1 MDKVTKDLPE
11 AEKTLKWRSFPEF
24 SAGEKEQDN
33 LFIALYRNLDL
44 IKVWILIMSLQ
55 EGQRQEAFLAGKKE
69 NENENKAVLSTS
81 LRVLKTTHPET
92 MSGMPGC

>member
-1 MDKVTKDLPE
+1 
-11 AEKTLKWRSFPEF
+11 
-24 SAGEKEQDN
+24 
-33 LFIALYRNLDL
+33 
-44 IKVWILIMSLQ
+44 MSLQ